1 MLNEKNDFIIED
13 YSKKSVF
20 ASFLPGIAGKTG
32 IPIWSFYCNRGQG
45 ITSFGT
51 ENKDNS
57 IMEFYPAQ
65 TAYSLVK
72 THGFR
77 TFLKVD
83 GVYKEAFTS
92 EDSKTSMIVGLNSL
106 SFTEETSEYV
116 IKVTYIVL
124 PLEKVG
130 ALVRKVEITSL
141 SDSIHEFEV
150 LDGMPS
156 LIPYGVSLSD
166 LKDMGQ
172 TVKAW
177 MQVEDHE
184 TGLPYYRVRAS
195 IVDSISVQKIDKGN
209 FAIGYSDEG
218 NRLSVIVDPDVVFEY
233 DNSFITAVGFRDS
246 KDVMSKPQA
255 VANNVPCAFF
265 AQKKSLSNGEKISF
279 YEVYGLSK
287 DKETLCEFSS
297 KIEESGAKEYFEDKI
312 AKAPELTNEITSLI
326 KGKTGNKNFDAYSEA
341 TFLDNCLRGGY
352 PTLIGDKVY
361 YMYSRKHG
369 DIERDYN
376 YFRMAPEYYSQGNAN
391 YRDICQ
397 NRRSDVLFAPFTGDM
412 NAKMFMSLI
421 QTDGFNP
428 LHISEARFKV
438 SEKDAARYN
447 DEIRKVITRPF
458 TPGEVAALVD
468 DEKTLDVIMTL
479 SKSEINSEFGE
490 GYWTDHWIYN
500 LDLIESYL
508 RVYPDLKAKMIYEEK
523 ECTYFDTK
531 VFVNGR
537 RQRYVETDKG
547 LRQYN
552 PISELPEK
560 KNLGKLMVNS
570 KGEVHVTTI
579 AEKLLLLCVVKYMTL
594 DPLGLGVEMEGG
606 RPGWYDA
613 LNGLPGLFGSSMCE
627 SMELCRYIEFMIDSL
642 NNDID
647 CETIS
652 LSSEV
657 AELFDSVAS
666 MKLTRHEGMKT
677 WNVLNDIKESYRLKT
692 KMGFSGDFTEY
703 NREKLAAI
711 LTNMHF
717 IVKSGIKK
725 ARTYCDGNMPAYFAF
740 DAVEYQKTDDG
751 IEVTKFEPVTIPQF
765 LESYVHNFRF
775 YHSEEKKK
783 SLYKEV
789 KESALYDNVLK
800 MYKVNA
806 PLTDASF
813 ELGRTKAFTPGWLE
827 NESIWLHME
836 YKYLLELLK
845 NGLYKEFIEDLKTC
859 AIPFL
864 DSDTYGRS
872 ILENSSF
879 IASSANPNPRFVGK
893 GFVARLSG
901 STAEFIDMWQ
911 IMMFGKELFTIDNN
925 GELCFEPKPLIPDYL
940 IGEDKT
946 ITATLLGKTEVIYK
960 LLSDKCHIPGEYLCQ
975 NIAIWY
981 DDGSN
986 YESFDGKLTGLHAR
1000 KIREGKATRIIVSL
1014 K

>member
-1 MLNEKNDFIIED
+1 MLNDKNFVLDD
-13 YSKKSVF
+13 YQRKSVF
-20 ASFLPGIAGKTG
+20 ASFLPGIAGKYG

-51 ENKDNS
+51 MNKDNS

-65 TAYSLVK
+65 TAYQLVK

-77 TFLKVD
+77 TFLKIN
-83 GVYKEAFTS
+83 GEYKEAFTS
-92 EDSKTSMIVGLNSL
+92 ESNKTSMEIALNSL
-106 SFTEETSEYV
+106 TLKEDAPEYSIEV
-116 IKVTYIVL
+116 KYIIL
-124 PLEKVG
+124 PNESVG
-130 ALVRKVEITSL
+130 ALLRKVTIVSKIEGKAT
-141 SDSIHEFEV
+141 FEV
-150 LDGMPS
+150 LDGMPAVV
-156 LIPYGVSLSD
+156 PYGVSLSD

-184 TGLPYYRVRAS
+184 KCLPYYRVRAS
-195 IVDSISVQKIDKGN
+195 IVDSISVQKIEKGN
-209 FAIGYSDEG
+209 FAVAFSESNELLPI
-218 NRLSVIVDPDVVFEY
+218 IVDPDVVFEY
-233 DNSFITAVGFRDS
+233 DNSLITAVGFRDA
-246 KDVMSKPQA
+246 KDVFSKPQA

-265 AQKKSLSNGEKISF
+265 GRKKELNVRESVTLFES
-279 YEVYGLSK
+279 YGLAS
-287 DKETLCEFSS
+287 DKAVLKEITD
-297 KIEESGAKEYFEDKI
+297 KIKFEGASPYFERKFRE
-312 AKAPELTNEITSLI
+312 ATKLTDDITSHI
-326 KGKTGNKNFDAYSEA
+326 KTSTGNKVFDAYSEA

-352 PTLIGDKVY
+352 PITLGDKVY

-376 YFRMAPEYYSQGNAN
+376 YFSMAPEYFSQGNAN

-438 SEKDAARYN
+438 SEKDASRYN
-447 DEIRKVITRPF
+447 DEIKAVITRPF
-458 TPGEVAALVD
+458 TPGELAKVID
-468 DEKTLDVIMTL
+468 DEKTIDVIMTL

-490 GYWTDHWIYN
+490 GYWTDHWEYN

-508 RVYPDLKAKMIYEEK
+508 RVYPDLKAKLLYKEK

-537 RQRYVETDKG
+537 RKRYVETPKG
-547 LRQYN
+547 LRQYT
-552 PISELPEK
+552 PIKELPEK

-579 AEKLLLLCVVKYMTL
+579 AEKLLLLCVIKFMTL
-594 DPLGLGVEMEGG
+594 DPYGLGVEMEGG

-627 SMELCRYIEFMIDSL
+627 SMELCRYLEFMIDSL
-642 NNDID
+642 NNDIED
-647 CETIS
+647 EMITLSKEIIGLFEQIS
-652 LSSEV
+652 AL
-657 AELFDSVAS
+657 
-666 MKLTRHEGMKT
+666 KLTKFEVMKT
-677 WNVLNDIKESYRLKT
+677 WNQLNDIKEKYREET
-692 KMGFSGDFTEY
+692 VMGLSGDFEEI
-703 NREKLAAI
+703 NRERLAAI
-711 LTNMHF
+711 LTSMHF

-725 ARTYCDGNMPAYFAF
+725 ARTFCDGKMPSYFAF
-740 DAVEYQKTDDG
+740 DAVSYEVRDDG
-751 IEVTKFEPVTIPQF
+751 IEVTKFEPVVIPQF

-783 SLYKEV
+783 SLYNEV
-789 KESALYDNVLK
+789 KVSALYDKVLK
-800 MYKVNA
+800 MYKVNV

-827 NESIWLHME
+827 NESIWIHME

-845 NGLYKEFIEDLKTC
+845 NKLYKEFMEDFKTC
-859 AIPFL
+859 LIPFL

-872 ILENSSF
+872 TLENSSF
-879 IASSANPNPRFVGK
+879 IASSANPNPRFIGK
-893 GFVARLSG
+893 GFVSRLSG

-911 IMMFGKELFTIDNN
+911 IMMFGENIFTLDN
-925 GELCFEPKPLIPDYL
+925 GELVFEPKPLIPDYL
-940 IGEDKT
+940 IGEDKE
-946 ITATLLGKTEVIYK
+946 IKATLLGKTVVTYK

-975 NIAIWY
+975 NIVIEY
-981 DDGSN
+981 DDGTKA
-986 YESFDGKLTGLHAR
+986 ESYDGKLTGVNAR
-1000 KIREGKATRIIVSL
+1000 KIREGKAARIIVSL
-1014 K
+1014 R